1 MPLEETDTTQQSTAI
16 TDDAVQGVGVL
27 KGHDDT
33 SVRPHGTGGTPG
45 SLITTA
51 FSSTI
56 PSLCKCGEF

>member
-1 MPLEETDTTQQSTAI
+1 MLFEETDTPQKSAAVI
-16 TDDAVQGVGVL
+16 NDAMQGVSVL
-27 KGHDDT
+27 KGHDDI
-33 SVRPHGTGGTPG
+33 SVMPHGTGGTPG